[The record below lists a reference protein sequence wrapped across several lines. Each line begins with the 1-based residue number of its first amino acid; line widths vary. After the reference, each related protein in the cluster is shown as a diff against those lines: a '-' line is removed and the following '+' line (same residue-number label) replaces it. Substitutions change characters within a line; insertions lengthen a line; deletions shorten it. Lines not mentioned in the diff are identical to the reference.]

1 MKRLIKTV
9 DLRFFKDSAN
19 GETGLTHYN
28 TQDDNYGTSFNAF
41 WNGIG
46 LFHDVFE
53 HSHEYTNKYFTGD
66 YAMNVGGE
74 MTAMGAMWYYFET
87 LNVNNR
93 MSWSSYV
100 PPSESMKRTT
110 LDMVHEAIEDGY
122 TQYGNVL
129 MCNVPKQ
136 RPVDSGELE
145 YQIEDYWKK
154 VKELHTRSE
163 YEQERESGI
172 AYKNSVSFRKIADL
186 HRYGYRMAERLV
198 PNKWDNAKVL
208 EDFIDQWDTFCKAN
222 NAEELANQC
231 QGLTVKLYK
240 DENGIISWKV
250 TFNAINHFEF
260 NDLTLSDERLQYF
273 SLEEMWIMDEN

>member
-9 DLRFFKDSAN
+9 DLRFFKDSAT
-19 GETGLTHYN
+19 GETGLCHYN
-28 TQDDNYGTSFNAF
+28 TQDDNYGQAFNAF

-53 HSHEYTNKYFTGD
+53 HSHEYENKYFRGD

-74 MTAMGAMWYYFET
+74 MAAMGAMWYYFET
-87 LNVNNR
+87 LSVNNR

-122 TQYGNVL
+122 TSYGNVL
-129 MCNVPKQ
+129 LSNVPKQ
-136 RPVDSGELE
+136 RPVENSELE

-154 VKELHTRSE
+154 VKELSTKTE
-163 YEQERESGI
+163 YEQERESGKE
-172 AYKNSVSFRKIADL
+172 YKKSVTFRKIADL

-198 PNKWDNAKVL
+198 PNKWDNARVL
-208 EDFIDQWDTFCKAN
+208 ENFIEQWDTFCKAN
-222 NAEELANQC
+222 NAEEIANQC
-231 QGLTVKLYK
+231 QGITVKLYK
-240 DENGIISWKV
+240 DENGLISWKV
-250 TFNAINHFEF
+250 KFNAINHFEF
-260 NDLTLSDERLQYF
+260 NDLTLTGETLKYF
-273 SLEEMWIMDEN
+273 SLEEMWIIENN

>member
-1 MKRLIKTV
+1 MKRLVKKV
-9 DLRFFKDSAN
+9 ELRFFVDNAT
-19 GETGLTHYN
+19 GETGLCHYN

-53 HSHEYTNKYFTGD
+53 HSHEYENKYFRGD

-74 MTAMGAMWYYFET
+74 MAAMGAMLYYFET
-87 LNVNNR
+87 LGVSNR
-93 MSWSSYV
+93 MNWHSYV
-100 PPSESMKRTT
+100 PPAESMKRTT

-122 TQYGNVL
+122 TQYGSVL
-129 MCNVPKQ
+129 LSNVPKQ

-154 VKELHTRSE
+154 VKAMHTKTE

-172 AYKNSVSFRKIADL
+172 EYKKSVTFRKIADL

-198 PNKWDNAKVL
+198 PQSWDNAKVL
-208 EDFIDQWDTFCKAN
+208 HHFIETWDTFCAN
-222 NAEELANQC
+222 NRAEEIANQC
-231 QGLTVKLYK
+231 KGITVKVYK
-240 DENGIISWKV
+240 DETGLISWKV

-260 NDLTLSDERLQYF
+260 TDLTLKGEHLKHF
-273 SLEEMWIMDEN
+273 SLEEMWKIDNY